1 MHMPS
6 SNKTD
11 GQVLGCLLGGALGD
25 AWGGPWEGSVG
36 PSHFKAPSQSKVSD
50 DTQLTLATCESIIE
64 AGCIDPESLASHFLE
79 WFVQGRISGM
89 GSSTLKAMRDLS
101 AGVHWALAGSR
112 EEYAAGSGAAM
123 RIARWHSYWSLPKPV
138 TAQSSVMLAASLI
151 ITTKR
156 MWVRWR

>member
-1 MHMPS
+1 MLKSRNAMQS

-11 GQVLGCLLGGALGD
+11 DQILGCLLGGALGD
-25 AWGGPWEGSVG
+25 AWGGPWEGRVG
-36 PSHFKAPSQSKVSD
+36 PSHFKVPSESKVSD

-64 AGCIDPESLASHFLE
+64 RGCVDPESLASHFLE

-112 EEYAAGSGAAM
+112 GEYAAGSGAAT
-123 RIARWHSYWSLPKPV
+123 RRGDASCPAGISIGSF
-138 TAQSSVMLAASLI
+138 QS
-151 ITTKR
+151 R
-156 MWVRWR
+156 